1 MMRRAWLAL
10 FFSIVVSALA
20 QPVEPDTLEQHLE
33 RATAVLKQTP
43 RISIKLAHEALE
55 IADRQNNRALAA
67 EAHLVLGKASLTM
80 HRNDEALEHLTA
92 ALEMF
97 QSEKESDKVAE
108 VLQGI
113 GIVYEQ
119 LGEPKMALEYLRQ
132 ALNLFQDI
140 GNLKGI
146 ARVHV
151 SLGIH
156 YWNRKEYAKAVVFY
170 KEALKYQKELDDP
183 VGYAA
188 TLSNIA
194 TIHQIQEEYDRAIAL
209 YKEVI
214 SLGDKH
220 GSSRGLA
227 IAYGNMGEAYLK
239 KGELK
244 PAEDALLKSME
255 LAESVDAPDVTV
267 ATMDNLVA
275 LRKQQ
280 GRLEEA
286 LQLKEKQDAIRQV
299 VMKQQSSEKAELLR
313 GELELGEKEAELDRM
328 AVQVLAQQETIAKL
342 RLHQTVLLVITVMLL
357 IALLSM
363 LLIIRSCVNGLPGS
377 RNGEKQQEADR
388 NG

>member
-10 FFSIVVSALA
+10 FFSIVLSALA

-43 RISIKLAHEALE
+43 RISIKLANEALE

-286 LQLKEKQDAIRQV
+286 LQLKEKQTGVRFDHPV
-299 VMKQQSSEKAELLR
+299 
-313 GELELGEKEAELDRM
+313 LDT
-328 AVQVLAQQETIAKL
+328 L
-342 RLHQTVLLVITVMLL
+342 
-357 IALLSM
+357 LLSALVHENQDSHRLEAIAERFGLTIIGRHTAIGDAM
-363 LLIIRSCVNGLPGS
+363 VTAEILVKLIPLLAEKGIHTLGQARAATQKTYYARVNY
-377 RNGEKQQEADR
+377 
-388 NG
+388 